1 MSGPDGVLAPA
12 PPGVED
18 GRKVSCA
25 AHGGAVRAS
34 GRKNEDGMS
43 IWGKIVG
50 GTAGFAVGGP
60 LGAILGGLAGHAVD
74 RMRDSAREQLE
85 QDADATQRGP
95 GEQPEADHRADDNT
109 KKIAFTIGVIVLGA
123 KMAKADG
130 VVTKDEIQAFR
141 QVFQVPPEEI
151 KNVGKVFNQARKDSR
166 GFEPYAKQLGRMF
179 KDNPMVLEE
188 VLDGLFHIARAD
200 GQVTQAELEYL
211 EQVAF
216 TFGLDQESWERIRAA
231 NATGDG
237 KDPYEILGVS
247 REASDDEVKSAYRR
261 LVRENHPDTLVS
273 QGMPQEFIDMANEKV
288 AAINGAY
295 EQIRKQR
302 GLRR

>member
-1 MSGPDGVLAPA
+1 
-12 PPGVED
+12 
-18 GRKVSCA
+18 
-25 AHGGAVRAS
+25 
-34 GRKNEDGMS
+34 MS
-43 IWGKIVG
+43 IWGKVVG

-74 RMRDSAREQLE
+74 RMRDSTRELSE
-85 QDADATQRGP
+85 QGADAAATPRQEP
-95 GEQPEADHRADDNT
+95 PEADHTADDNT

-141 QVFQVPPEEI
+141 QVFQVPPDEV

-200 GQVTQAELEYL
+200 GQVTQAELDYL

-231 NATGDG
+231 NADGEG

-247 REASDDEVKSAYRR
+247 RDASDEEVKSAYRR

-295 EQIRKQR
+295 EQVRKQR